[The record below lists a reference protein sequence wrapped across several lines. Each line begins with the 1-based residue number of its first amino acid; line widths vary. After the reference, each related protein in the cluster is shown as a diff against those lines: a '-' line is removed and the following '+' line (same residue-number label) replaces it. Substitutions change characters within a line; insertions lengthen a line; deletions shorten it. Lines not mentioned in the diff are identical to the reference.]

1 MEQLAKNYHKRKK
14 VKRFYHR
21 VHGEHGVLSILLLS
35 VTFVISVVKILLK
48 NGQDMRINDYPRTAM
63 ICCTLIASAMALM
76 CLCACDDDGDD
87 SSSATENST
96 DSRSSDSS
104 TEESNIPDAR
114 SEDAF
119 AIVYPASG
127 SVVNSSPTLPI
138 TIRGVGLPEEPTSFT
153 VTVTT
158 DKDYLQPHG
167 ARDAAQRRHRGVF
180 GRSCSAR
187 VKMEYQKINWSAVD
201 RC

>member
-1 MEQLAKNYHKRKK
+1 MMFCA
-14 VKRFYHR
+14 
-21 VHGEHGVLSILLLS
+21 
-35 VTFVISVVKILLK
+35 
-48 NGQDMRINDYPRTAM
+48 
-63 ICCTLIASAMALM
+63 LIVSATTWM

-87 SSSATENST
+87 SSSSSETTNSS

-104 TEESNIPDAR
+104 TEESNIPNAR
-114 SEDAF
+114 SEDPF

-138 TIRGVGLPEEPTSFT
+138 TIKGVGLSEEPTSFS

-167 ARDAAQRRHRGVF
+167 ALRRSSNGSWSYSHVYLG
-180 GRSCSAR
+180 GNPPYENHTITAR
-187 VKMEYQKINWSAVD
+187 ATLPNGAVVVSSVD
-201 RC
+201 HILRE